1 MISIYS
7 SEWYQTNIQKFL
19 YSGLYG
25 DTRFKAQ
32 PRNVCATSIPSTRD
46 DFVKISFL
54 YYSIPLVF
62 SGLADALSFLY
73 VLEFIISQTPANM
86 SGMT

>member
-7 SEWYQTNIQKFL
+7 SEWYQTNIQKLL
-19 YSGLYG
+19 YSG

-32 PRNVCATSIPSTRD
+32 PRNVCATSILSTRD
-46 DFVKISFL
+46 DFVQISFL